1 MLKRKKKL
9 GVSNMNSENAN
20 YVFKLNVQPH
30 ILQQFGANGL
40 GHLKTKVIP
49 TVIFNSYNDL
59 LTPVEEE
66 INQLSFT
73 VTNDFSYITNN
84 SEFKLLLDIT
94 SEIAYMYKQI
104 TIDYKNEKG
113 IFYTPTFLEKLE
125 NAIDLR
131 KQVLSS
137 YPILEQSGPHYENSI
152 IDVELEKQ
160 YKFKINNDV
169 GKGIDH
175 LRRVKKIELYLND
188 LLEKDEKN
196 ILVHYEYEQEL
207 LVIHDVNIE
216 DAIEYSRR
224 IEEKINSQKT
234 DIGKISINP
243 IYAELVLT
251 RDDLS
256 SIEIITTYPNG
267 TNDELDLLLQA
278 AQQTGAKEVRTKL
291 VSSDGQP
298 LELFT
303 EQSRELAEYPGK
315 KGYLVGVRA
324 SGKNIINFILSKIR
338 KI

>member
-1 MLKRKKKL
+1 M
-9 GVSNMNSENAN
+9 
-20 YVFKLNVQPH
+20 
-30 ILQQFGANGL
+30 
-40 GHLKTKVIP
+40 
-49 TVIFNSYNDL
+49 
-59 LTPVEEE
+59 
-66 INQLSFT
+66 
-73 VTNDFSYITNN
+73 
-84 SEFKLLLDIT
+84 
-94 SEIAYMYKQI
+94 
-104 TIDYKNEKG
+104 
-113 IFYTPTFLEKLE
+113 
-125 NAIDLR
+125 
-131 KQVLSS
+131 
-137 YPILEQSGPHYENSI
+137 
-152 IDVELEKQ
+152 
-160 YKFKINNDV
+160 
-169 GKGIDH
+169 
-175 LRRVKKIELYLND
+175 YLND

-243 IYAELVLT
+243 IYTELVLT

-298 LELFT
+298 LEFFT